1 MLDELHRRA
10 EERRRGRVR
19 VRAADGRTEVRST
32 VEVCVD
38 PRIRRVRFDARLVQP
53 EGVARRE
60 LHEFPLG

>member
-1 MLDELHRRA
+1 
-10 EERRRGRVR
+10 
-19 VRAADGRTEVRST
+19 